1 MRLSKAVK
9 NNLVFVVLAGLG
21 QLFFPRFLSAVGFD
35 CKGSLGDHPSFV
47 EVAAKA
53 FSNHNVKLST
63 PDSVDRYVTQ
73 LVDEATHLNIDS
85 KVISSLEDS
94 FFKYLDELEKT
105 KVQISQGDLL
115 LLEERFEAYDA
126 DHNPHVSLRSR
137 SFRKKSE
144 ITELEVKRMESRLQY
159 FTEVLKN
166 HPTVLKAINE
176 NEQKL
181 KKVEN
186 IYNSTKAKIAREIEK
201 IKNDSRTKDYEK
213 EFLARLDYVE
223 KYAKTNLKK
232 LDDQIEVSKLCSD
245 LRKRSFVDKDILNE
259 SVADTRKHHR
269 LSSFSDK
276 GDPWSDSVA
285 LIPDEI
291 AELKGFLVRK
301 IVLQDPQGMSDFLND
316 RNAFQIRIMKE
327 LDVLLKEPP
336 LEDFFEKSP
345 LPFTGLFA
353 SDFAHLR
360 ESLLSARESINQTL
374 PSVLDKN
381 FSQQGARLPKEIISQ
396 SQVVMNEIASH
407 YSSMDFSKLRARMR
421 TRDGGEDILI
431 AEHPSYATIGLYNP
445 EVEAHISKH
454 FFKTTYDKEM
464 FDILMQDNYFPK
476 NFFQQIADQRV
487 ASIFKEASDK
497 TGHSFFPPWIQMDVV
512 FDALNAHEPFQKWRR
527 SVDTSTSALS
537 DKEFNVLLEGFAYSV
552 RVAVCRSHACS
563 GGYRLGEL
571 VTVFPV
577 RGKEVYMYKKD
588 AQGNTVL
595 KVY

>member
-1 MRLSKAVK
+1 MRLFKGVK
-9 NNLVFVVLAGLG
+9 NNCVFVVLMGLV
-21 QLFFPRFLSAVGFD
+21 QLFFSHFLFAVGFD
-35 CKGSLGDHPSFV
+35 CKEFLEDHPSFV

-53 FSNHNVKLST
+53 VSNLNVKLSNSDT
-63 PDSVDRYVTQ
+63 VDKYVTR
-73 LVDEATHLNIDS
+73 LVDEASHLSVDS

-105 KVQISQGDLL
+105 KAQISQGDLL

-126 DHNPHVSLRSR
+126 DHNPHVNLKSGN
-137 SFRKKSE
+137 FRKKSE
-144 ITELEVKRMESRLQY
+144 IKELEAKRMDSKLQY

-166 HPTVLKAINE
+166 HTSVLKAIKE
-176 NEQKL
+176 NDQKL

-186 IYNSTKAKIAREIEK
+186 IYKSTKEKIAREIEK
-201 IKNDSRTKDYEK
+201 IKNDTRTKDYEK

-223 KYAKTNLKK
+223 KYAKANLKK
-232 LDDQIEVSKLCSD
+232 LDDQVEVSKICSE
-245 LRKRSFVDKDILNE
+245 LRKRPFIDKDILNE
-259 SVADTRKHHR
+259 SISDTRKHHR

-285 LIPDEI
+285 LIPREI
-291 AELKGFLVRK
+291 VELKGFLVRK
-301 IVLQDPQGMSDFLND
+301 IVLQDPQGMSDYLNNK
-316 RNAFQIRIMKE
+316 NAYHIRLMKE
-327 LDVLLKEPP
+327 LDALLKNPP
-336 LEDFFEKSP
+336 LEDYFEKSP

-360 ESLLSARESINQTL
+360 ESLLAARESINQTL

-381 FSQQGARLPKEIISQ
+381 FSQQGVKTPKEVMSQ
-396 SQVVMNEIASH
+396 SQDRMNEIASH
-407 YSSMDFSKLRARMR
+407 YSSMDFSKLKARSR
-421 TRDGGEDILI
+421 TRDGGEDILV

-464 FDILMQDNYFPK
+464 FDDLIQDNYFPK

-487 ASIFKEASDK
+487 ASIFNEASDK
-497 TGHSFFPPWIQMDVV
+497 TGHSFFPPWIEMDVV

-527 SVDTSTSALS
+527 SVDPSTSSLS
-537 DKEFNVLLEGFAYSV
+537 DKEFNIVLEGFTYSV
-552 RVAVCRSHACS
+552 RVAVCRSQSCS

-571 VTVFPV
+571 ATLFPV
-577 RGKEVYMYKKD
+577 KGKEVYMYKKD
-588 AQGNTVL
+588 AQGNAVL
-595 KVY
+595 TLY